1 MRPRRAKPRRE
12 SRLVRI
18 QIHPQNA
25 ECSYGVEG
33 DVKNLHNR
41 LSVQAKM
48 LGILGVGLLGF
59 SAYFLVNYVILQSYA
74 QSMEKIVRQQLPVLE
89 LNNDIYNAMGVL
101 RSAATQAVL
110 TQNFEGIGR
119 VDRADKIILAAF
131 DLWAQKNLPHH
142 EDALELRKQYV
153 AVHEKLNDIL
163 QNIVAGI
170 SQLASVQGDYKD
182 SVGKL
187 VEVENGL
194 TALRSTINT
203 ELQSAVDQAEASGRT
218 AMATGFAL
226 LFCAILSTI
235 FFYYVL
241 SGVNQSLKATNGSLQ
256 MTSKRLLEMVDEAQ
270 ISSNQ
275 LRETS
280 NRQSSSS
287 TETVVSME
295 EMKRLLSQTS
305 MTSVNAVRLS
315 EASFQEANDGK
326 EIVQGLKDAMLEID
340 RSNTELEEVNQ
351 VVRLI
356 RERTNVINEI
366 VFKTQMLSFNANIE
380 AARAGQHGLGFAVVA
395 TEMGSLADMSGKAA
409 QQINELLDK
418 SANKVESTVLR
429 TKEKIGNANE
439 LSARCYDFF
448 KLLTDR
454 SGQLKEMVDSIS
466 AASAEQNSGVD
477 YVVNAMN
484 DLNNTAAESDRMAQG
499 IAMLADGLKTHAIG
513 LATAVDSLS
522 ILVRGQRRA
531 VRDLPKGPGGSIQP
545 KRPVLKVYKE
555 SA

>member
-1 MRPRRAKPRRE
+1 M
-12 SRLVRI
+12 SGI
-18 QIHPQNA
+18 QDHHQNA
-25 ECSYGVEG
+25 DYKYGVEG
-33 DVKNLHNR
+33 DVRNLHNR

-59 SAYFLVNYVILQSYA
+59 SAYFLVNYVILQRYS

-131 DLWAQKNLPHH
+131 DLWDQKNLPHQ

-182 SVGKL
+182 SVGRL

-194 TALRSTINT
+194 KALRSTINP

-226 LFCAILSTI
+226 LFCAILATL

-241 SGVNQSLKATNGSLQ
+241 SSVSYSLKVTNGSLQ
-256 MTSKRLLEMVDEAQ
+256 LTSKRLLEMVDEAQ

-522 ILVRGQRRA
+522 ILVRGQQRA
-531 VRDLPKGPGGSIQP
+531 VRSLPKGPGGTIQP
-545 KRPVLKVYKE
+545 KKRPALKVFKE

>member
-1 MRPRRAKPRRE
+1 
-12 SRLVRI
+12 
-18 QIHPQNA
+18 
-25 ECSYGVEG
+25 
-33 DVKNLHNR
+33 
-41 LSVQAKM
+41 
-48 LGILGVGLLGF
+48 
-59 SAYFLVNYVILQSYA
+59 
-74 QSMEKIVRQQLPVLE
+74 
-89 LNNDIYNAMGVL
+89 
-101 RSAATQAVL
+101 
-110 TQNFEGIGR
+110 
-119 VDRADKIILAAF
+119 
-131 DLWAQKNLPHH
+131 
-142 EDALELRKQYV
+142 
-153 AVHEKLNDIL
+153 LNDIL

-170 SQLASVQGDYKD
+170 STLASVQGEYKD
-182 SVGKL
+182 SVAKL
-187 VEVENGL
+187 VEVETGL
-194 TALRSTINT
+194 QALRDSINK
-203 ELQSAVDQAEASGRT
+203 ELQAAVDQAESSGRT
-218 AMATGFAL
+218 AMATGVAL
-226 LFCAILSTI
+226 LICAVFSTL

-241 SGVNQSLKATNGSLQ
+241 AGVNQALKSTNGSLQ
-256 MTSKRLLEMVDEAQ
+256 LTSKRLLEMVDEAQ
-270 ISSNQ
+270 VSSNQ
-275 LRETS
+275 LRETA

-326 EIVQGLKDAMLEID
+326 DIVQGLKDAMIEIE
-340 RSNTELEEVNQ
+340 RSNTELEEVNA

-418 SANKVESTVLR
+418 SANKVETTVLR

-439 LSARCYDFF
+439 LSARCYEFF

-522 ILVRGQRRA
+522 KLVRGQQRA
-531 VRDLPKGPGGSIQP
+531 TGPQTPKGKGGSSQSRKP
-545 KRPVLKVYKE
+545 SLKVVKE

>member
-1 MRPRRAKPRRE
+1 MR
-12 SRLVRI
+12 
-18 QIHPQNA
+18 
-25 ECSYGVEG
+25 
-33 DVKNLHNR
+33 NLHNR

-59 SAYFLVNYVILQSYA
+59 SAYFLVNYVILQRYS

-131 DLWAQKNLPHH
+131 DFWDQKNLQHQ

-153 AVHEKLNDIL
+153 AVPEKLNDIL

-182 SVGKL
+182 SVGRL

-194 TALRSTINT
+194 KALRSTINT

-226 LFCAILSTI
+226 LFCAILATL

-241 SGVNQSLKATNGSLQ
+241 SSVSHSLKATNGSLQ
-256 MTSKRLLEMVDEAQ
+256 LTSKRLLEMVDEAQ

-522 ILVRGQRRA
+522 ILVRGQQRA
-531 VRDLPKGPGGSIQP
+531 VRSLPKGPGGTIQP
-545 KRPVLKVYKE
+545 KKRPALKVFKE

>member
-1 MRPRRAKPRRE
+1 MR
-12 SRLVRI
+12 
-18 QIHPQNA
+18 
-25 ECSYGVEG
+25 
-33 DVKNLHNR
+33 NLHNR

-48 LGILGVGLLGF
+48 LVILGVGLLGF
-59 SAYFLVNYVILQSYA
+59 SAYFAINYVILKHYSH
-74 QSMEKIVRQQLPVLE
+74 SMEKIVRQQLPALD
-89 LNNDIYNAMGVL
+89 LNNDIFNAMGAL
-101 RSAATQAVL
+101 RAAATQAVL
-110 TQNFEGIGR
+110 THNFEGIGR
-119 VDRADKIILAAF
+119 VDKADKLIIKSF
-131 DLWAQKNLPHH
+131 DSWKEKDLPHVA
-142 EDALELRKQYV
+142 EAMELQKQYV
-153 AVHEKLNDIL
+153 AAHMKLNDIL
-163 QNIVAGI
+163 QNVVAGI

-182 SVGKL
+182 SVAKM
-187 VEVENGL
+187 VEVESGL
-194 TALRSTINT
+194 QNLRNATNS
-203 ELQSAVDQAEASGRT
+203 ELQAAVDQAEASGRT
-218 AMATGFAL
+218 AMATGVAL
-226 LFCAILSTI
+226 LICAFFSTL
-235 FFYYVL
+235 FFYFVL
-241 SGVNQSLKATNGSLQ
+241 AGVNQSLRSTNGSLQ
-256 MTSKRLLEMVDEAQ
+256 LTSKRLLEMVDEAQ
-270 ISSNQ
+270 VSSNQ
-275 LRETS
+275 LRETA

-326 EIVQGLKDAMLEID
+326 DIVQGLKDAMIEID
-340 RSNTELEEVNQ
+340 RSNTELEEVNA

-439 LSARCYDFF
+439 LSARCYEFF

-522 ILVRGQRRA
+522 ALVRGHQSSPSPQI
-531 VRDLPKGPGGSIQP
+531 PKGKGGQQNKKP
-545 KRPVLKVYKE
+545 LLKVVKE